1 MNDIKLVYFEGCPE
15 AKNIRAA
22 LLNAG
27 VYDFQIII
35 QNELPEKSPY
45 RHLSSP
51 SVLKDEELIYGI
63 QTDSQVSTCT
73 FDYIKLSDETALV
86 ESFKKLKDI
95 KKPVSKSSFSFMG
108 SLFSMLLVVKCP
120 ACIPALV
127 AFLST
132 LGLSFLI
139 SQVMLKSI
147 LILMLLISMGGL
159 AYSYK
164 RHKNFL
170 PLALGGIFSVALFVG
185 RFYFFGDLNQ
195 LIIYTAIPGL
205 ILTTLWDFKLKSK
218 RHCPSCV

>member
-27 VYDFQIII
+27 VFDFQVII
-35 QNELPEKSPY
+35 QGELPDESPY
-45 RHLSSP
+45 RRLSSP
-51 SVLKDEELIYGI
+51 SVLKNEEIIYGI
-63 QTDSQVSTCT
+63 RTDGQISTCT
-73 FDYIKLSDETALV
+73 FDRIDSRDGIALI
-86 ESFKKLKDI
+86 ERFKELKDV
-95 KKPVSKSSFSFMG
+95 KKSVSKSSFSFMG

-164 RHKNFL
+164 RHKNFI
-170 PLALGGIFSVALFVG
+170 PLFFGGIFSVALYVG

-195 LIIYTAIPGL
+195 LIIYTAITGL
-205 ILTTLWDFKLKSK
+205 IITTLWDFKLKSK